1 MKRTIEASPGV
12 SEAATSF
19 KEVQQG
25 FAVIQEEVEEG
36 ENITVDEAGKFT
48 KKAKQNVFSKNVS
61 TTKEDF

>member
-25 FAVIQEEVEEG
+25 YAVLQEEVEEG
-36 ENITVDEAGKFT
+36 ENFTADDAG
-48 KKAKQNVFSKNVS
+48 
-61 TTKEDF
+61 